1 MLLGF
6 RLWVNA
12 HFDKKA
18 IDVKRAAQT
27 LDNKATD
34 WREMH
39 LFALTGSCLWLKSR
53 ERYYII
59 FHYLNIH
66 DHLQN
71 SSGCDPTL
79 DYETH
84 YIINI
89 LVLLTL
95 SLHCHIDK

>member
-1 MLLGF
+1 MHLHNNNYYYFNQELFILMLLAF

-12 HFDKKA
+12 HFAKKA

-27 LDNKATD
+27 PDANNKATD
-34 WREMH
+34 WREMR

-66 DHLQN
+66 LQN

-79 DYETH
+79 D
-84 YIINI
+84 
-89 LVLLTL
+89 
-95 SLHCHIDK
+95 